1 MVPAG
6 YFQRVEH
13 VPASFSIKEMGHL
26 ILHGHTYIQNM
37 PLYYVILKEWVKVFG
52 DSIYA
57 IRFFSA
63 LISLFAFPLI
73 YWLCME
79 LFQSRKVAVTAMI
92 LLAVSPFHVLY
103 AQEARP
109 YSLTAI
115 LILFSSAAL
124 LKAQRQQTAGGWLLY
139 LMTMVIGL
147 YSHVLFMFIAAS
159 HCVYM
164 LLVNRFKLNV
174 SLRSYLGVTLISL
187 ISFAPWAYMVISNTT
202 VVRFSDFTGDHIPR
216 LLLIQSWGDT
226 LRRTFIDSN
235 LSFENSLF
243 FVLLLMCLFGY
254 ALFYF
259 IRNNK
264 NHGSRLFIFNLLAV
278 TAGTLMCYDLILGEK
293 HSYYPRFL
301 MPGILGVEIIVAYF
315 LAGKFDSG
323 SPLERNVW
331 RGIFVF
337 IVAGGLVSCA
347 ISSQA
352 GSWWNKAL
360 DVNTPSIVK
369 VINSSR
375 SPVVILPRN
384 MLIGRVFS
392 LALMLD
398 STVNMVSNRSGT
410 CNDIDHFNEI
420 YLIEPSEVLLDSIKN
435 RGYKIIGNYQSL
447 VKLVKVSPGGNGTR
461 ESLP

>member
-1 MVPAG
+1 
-6 YFQRVEH
+6 
-13 VPASFSIKEMGHL
+13 
-26 ILHGHTYIQNM
+26 
-37 PLYYVILKEWVKVFG
+37 
-52 DSIYA
+52 
-57 IRFFSA
+57 
-63 LISLFAFPLI
+63 
-73 YWLCME
+73 
-79 LFQSRKVAVTAMI
+79 
-92 LLAVSPFHVLY
+92 
-103 AQEARP
+103 
-109 YSLTAI
+109 
-115 LILFSSAAL
+115 
-124 LKAQRQQTAGGWLLY
+124 
-139 LMTMVIGL
+139 
-147 YSHVLFMFIAAS
+147 
-159 HCVYM
+159 
-164 LLVNRFKLNV
+164 
-174 SLRSYLGVTLISL
+174 
-187 ISFAPWAYMVISNTT
+187 
-202 VVRFSDFTGDHIPR
+202 
-216 LLLIQSWGDT
+216 
-226 LRRTFIDSN
+226 
-235 LSFENSLF
+235 
-243 FVLLLMCLFGY
+243 
-254 ALFYF
+254 
-259 IRNNK
+259 
-264 NHGSRLFIFNLLAV
+264 
-278 TAGTLMCYDLILGEK
+278 MCYDLILGEK